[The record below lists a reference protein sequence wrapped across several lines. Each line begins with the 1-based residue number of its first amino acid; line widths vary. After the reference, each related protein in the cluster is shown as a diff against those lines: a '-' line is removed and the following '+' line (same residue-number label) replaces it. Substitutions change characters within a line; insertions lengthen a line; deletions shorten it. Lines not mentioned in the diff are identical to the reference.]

1 MTKLPV
7 KANILIDGAG
17 QARLADFGLLT
28 IVSDPK
34 NNLTPNSCAQGGTL
48 RWMSPELID
57 PEKFGF
63 SDCRPTKS
71 SDCYAFGM
79 VIYEAISGKV
89 PFYAHRDID
98 VPFTVLG
105 GERPTRGVWFTDYLW
120 EMLERCWVSQ
130 SDDRPSIEVVLQ
142 CLRESSKLQ
151 EPPTP
156 RMDRDPGDGDLVLNA
171 FHYSEGTEVYRGVDP
186 MSPDLDY
193 VTDRRDAPVP
203 SASCL
208 STPKGNV
215 DGMNTADPNGS
226 TTASAFEG
234 MLIRPP
240 SPLARMLTTH
250 DPSSR

>member
-1 MTKLPV
+1 
-7 KANILIDGAG
+7 
-17 QARLADFGLLT
+17 
-28 IVSDPK
+28 
-34 NNLTPNSCAQGGTL
+34 
-48 RWMSPELID
+48 MSPELID

-63 SDCRPTKS
+63 NNCRPTKS

-89 PFYAHRDID
+89 PFYTHRDID

-120 EMLERCWVSQ
+120 EMLEQCWVSQ
-130 SDDRPSIEVVLQ
+130 SDDRPSIEEVLQ

-151 EPPTP
+151 ELPTP
-156 RMDRDPGDGDLVLNA
+156 RMDRDPDDGDWVLSA
-171 FHYSEGTEVYRGVDP
+171 FHYSEGTEVSRGVDS
-186 MSPDLDY
+186 MSPDLGY
-193 VTDRRDAPVP
+193 ATDRGAAPVP
-203 SASCL
+203 SASYL

-215 DGMNTADPNGS
+215 DGMSPTDPNCFLR
-226 TTASAFEG
+226 TSAFEG
-234 MLIRPP
+234 MFLRPP